1 MASMLL
7 ARFDGFK
14 KHSCILFPNS
24 RIKSIF
30 ALKKTDCSM
39 VMGYIVIYAIMALMI
54 AMGIVILAGKGD
66 GLIAGYNTA
75 SSKERE
81 KVNIKRLRLLVAI
94 MLFLSGALIPL
105 LTLELMG
112 GIAYAVII
120 MMASFVVVYLANT
133 WAMKK

>member
-1 MASMLL
+1 
-7 ARFDGFK
+7 
-14 KHSCILFPNS
+14 
-24 RIKSIF
+24 
-30 ALKKTDCSM
+30 M

-94 MLFLSGALIPL
+94 VLFLSGALIPL

-120 MMASFVVVYLANT
+120 MMACFVVVYLANT